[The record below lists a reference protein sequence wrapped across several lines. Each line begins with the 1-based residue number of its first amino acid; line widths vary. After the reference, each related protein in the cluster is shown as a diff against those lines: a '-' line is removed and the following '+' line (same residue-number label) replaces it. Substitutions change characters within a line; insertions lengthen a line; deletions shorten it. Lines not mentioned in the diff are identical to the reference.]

1 MGWKYKIPKFYRIR
15 LTIISRVLRRVTGIV
30 TKNWPIAAGLPRQTI
45 MKDCMSDDLTPR
57 KNIFGKA
64 LVGIA
69 PQLEVKLVR
78 IVMKEGG
85 ASWDE
90 DAWLVSN
97 ILACTLLLQT

>member
-1 MGWKYKIPKFYRIR
+1 LAYCGRFAEADDHEGCI
-15 LTIISRVLRRVTGIV
+15 
-30 TKNWPIAAGLPRQTI
+30 
-45 MKDCMSDDLTPR
+45 SDDLTPR